1 MTLAEYPGE
10 LHPNPHC
17 KFIRLDVLL
26 LISLLGVFSALGTAA
41 AATGPHGTVD
51 LIAEQ
56 TSVQPGR
63 PFAVGLR
70 FQLEPG
76 WHIYWINPGDSGEP
90 PRVKWSLPEGFRAG
104 PLQWPLPRRIE
115 DHSLIDYGYQGQ
127 VLLPVEITSP
137 AGLPVGPDVQVNAA
151 VSWLV
156 CRDIC
161 VPAHAALAL
170 TLPLRKG
177 APAESSSAA
186 PLFARARADLPR
198 PAPKS
203 WNVAASLDKLRF
215 VLNVDTGKKETGA
228 SFFPLN
234 PNEIENAAP
243 QKVSVSSRGIDLE
256 LKRSDQ
262 MLKPPPRLEGVLVF
276 ASGRGYTINAPVR
289 ASKY

>member
-1 MTLAEYPGE
+1 MTRAESPGDSRPKA
-10 LHPNPHC
+10 HR
-17 KFIRLDVLL
+17 KFTHTHTLL
-26 LISLLGVFSALGTAA
+26 LISFLSVCTTLGRAVG
-41 AATGPHGTVD
+41 ATGPHGTVD

-56 TSVQPGR
+56 TTIQPGR
-63 PFAVGLR
+63 PFAAGLH

-76 WHIYWINPGDSGEP
+76 WHIYWINAGDSGEP

-115 DHSLIDYGYQGQ
+115 DHSLIDYGYQDQ
-127 VLLPVEITSP
+127 VLLPVEIMPP
-137 AGLPVGPDVQVNAA
+137 AGLAAGPDVQVNAA

-161 VPAHAALAL
+161 VPGHANFVL
-170 TLPLRKG
+170 TLPLRQG
-177 APAESSSAA
+177 APAKSSAAA

-198 PAPKS
+198 PAPRS
-203 WNVAASLDKLRF
+203 WKVAATLDKLRF

-243 QKVSVSSRGIDLE
+243 QKVSVSSPGIDLE

-262 MLKPPPRLEGVLVF
+262 MLKPPPRLQGVLVF
-276 ASGRGYTINAPVR
+276 ASGQGYTINAPVR
-289 ASKY
+289 ASR